1 MSKCLKKCLKI
12 FKCPFQT
19 FFYTY
24 SKENIMN
31 KNLMKRNNIEQAN
44 IELLKRTDSESIR
57 NKFNEPEVKSTKR
70 KEYLSDKLINQL
82 KKNF

>member
-1 MSKCLKKCLKI
+1 
-12 FKCPFQT
+12 
-19 FFYTY
+19 
-24 SKENIMN
+24 MN

-44 IELLKRTDSESIR
+44 IRLLKSTDSESIR

>member
-1 MSKCLKKCLKI
+1 
-12 FKCPFQT
+12 
-19 FFYTY
+19 
-24 SKENIMN
+24 
-31 KNLMKRNNIEQAN
+31 MKRNNIEQAN

-57 NKFNEPEVKSTKR
+57 NKFNEPEVKRTKG

>member
-1 MSKCLKKCLKI
+1 
-12 FKCPFQT
+12 
-19 FFYTY
+19 
-24 SKENIMN
+24 MN
-31 KNLMKRNNIEQAN
+31 KKLMKRNHIEQVN
-44 IELLKRTDSESIR
+44 IKLLKSTDDESIG

>member
-12 FKCPFQT
+12 CKCPFQT

-24 SKENIMN
+24 SKEIIMN

>member
-1 MSKCLKKCLKI
+1 
-12 FKCPFQT
+12 
-19 FFYTY
+19 
-24 SKENIMN
+24 MN

-57 NKFNEPEVKSTKR
+57 NKFNEPEVKSTKK

>member
-1 MSKCLKKCLKI
+1 
-12 FKCPFQT
+12 
-19 FFYTY
+19 
-24 SKENIMN
+24 MN

-70 KEYLSDKLINQL
+70 KEYLRDKLINQL